1 MTVEAIIVLG
11 IAAVCCILL
20 TNRFN
25 LIGPVLLIAAG
36 AGASFIPG
44 VSEASLSPTIVLTIF
59 LPFLL
64 YWESLSV
71 SLVRM
76 KRALRGIILSATVL
90 VIITAGIIAGVGV
103 ALGLSLGAA
112 LLIGACLGPTDAT
125 AVASLGKGIAPAG
138 RTILQSESLLND
150 GTALAIFAIALSI
163 ADNGQSVTT
172 SNVITQF
179 VLSIGAGAGAGLLCG
194 LTFTTLLPRIIRIDN
209 DPLLAVLCTIVSPF
223 VAYFAAEELHGSG
236 VLAVV
241 TAGVF
246 ASWRG
251 VGADTVRLRAFGRPF
266 WTVTTFLLNTILFLM
281 VGVSLPGIISSMPQA
296 TLTRALILIPAIYVG
311 MVLARFVG
319 HHSIIFAIRALDRR
333 PQQRERRTNFR
344 SRLVT
349 TVAGF
354 RGAIS
359 LAMAVSIPL
368 AFGNSVYE
376 ERDIIILVVAGVTLL
391 SLIIQG
397 IALPV
402 VVRWAAQAPTP
413 FLEMD
418 ARAEAGETQA
428 VGATVRD
435 LIEEIDS
442 LASSVDVT
450 DADTIE
456 RVRADYLQRMHNL
469 MMSGNFKEYRAYA
482 PDELRLRLACVSFLR
497 NAAFEQRRA
506 GNIDD
511 STFDYIRDC
520 LDTETRHIEG
530 PLEVE

>member
-36 AGASFIPG
+36 VGASFIPG
-44 VSEASLSPTIVLTIF
+44 TAEASLSPTI
-59 LPFLL
+59 
-64 YWESLSV
+64 
-71 SLVRM
+71 
-76 KRALRGIILSATVL
+76 
-90 VIITAGIIAGVGV
+90 
-103 ALGLSLGAA
+103 
-112 LLIGACLGPTDAT
+112 
-125 AVASLGKGIAPAG
+125 
-138 RTILQSESLLND
+138 
-150 GTALAIFAIALSI
+150 ALAIFAIALSI

-179 VLSIGAGAGAGLLCG
+179 VLSI
-194 LTFTTLLPRIIRIDN
+194 
-209 DPLLAVLCTIVSPF
+209 
-223 VAYFAAEELHGSG
+223 AYFAAEELHGSG

-241 TAGVF
+241 TAGVVS
-246 ASWRG
+246 SWRG
-251 VGADTVRLRAFGRPF
+251 VGTDMVHLRAFGRPF

-281 VGVSLPGIISSMPQA
+281 VSVSLPGIISGIPQA
-296 TLTRALILIPAIYVG
+296 TLTRALILIPAIYVA

-368 AFGNSVYE
+368 AFGDSVYE

-397 IALPV
+397 IALPF

-413 FLEMD
+413 FLEMN
-418 ARAEAGETQA
+418 ARAEAGETQV

-469 MMSGNFKEYRAYA
+469 MMSGDLKEYRAYA

-511 STFDYIRDC
+511 SSFEYIRDS
-520 LDTETRHIEG
+520 LDIETRHIEG

>member
-59 LPFLL
+59 
-64 YWESLSV
+64 
-71 SLVRM
+71 
-76 KRALRGIILSATVL
+76 
-90 VIITAGIIAGVGV
+90 
-103 ALGLSLGAA
+103 
-112 LLIGACLGPTDAT
+112 
-125 AVASLGKGIAPAG
+125 
-138 RTILQSESLLND
+138 
-150 GTALAIFAIALSI
+150 AIALST

-172 SNVITQF
+172 SSVITQF
-179 VLSIGAGAGAGLLCG
+179 VLSIGAGAGAGLLWG

-251 VGADTVRLRAFGRPF
+251 VGTDMVRLRAFGRPF

-281 VGVSLPGIISSMPQA
+281 VGVSLPGIISGIPQA
-296 TLTRALILIPAIYVG
+296 TLTRALILIPAIYVA

-319 HHSIIFAIRALDRR
+319 HHSIIFAIRALDRH

-368 AFGNSVYE
+368 AFGDSVYE

-413 FLEMD
+413 FLEMN
-418 ARAEAGETQA
+418 ARAEAGETQV

-469 MMSGNFKEYRAYA
+469 MMSGDFREYRAYA

-497 NAAFEQRRA
+497 NAAFEQRHA

-511 STFDYIRDC
+511 SSFEYIRDS
-520 LDTETRHIEG
+520 LDIETRHIEG

>member
-1 MTVEAIIVLG
+1 
-11 IAAVCCILL
+11 
-20 TNRFN
+20 
-25 LIGPVLLIAAG
+25 
-36 AGASFIPG
+36 
-44 VSEASLSPTIVLTIF
+44 
-59 LPFLL
+59 
-64 YWESLSV
+64 
-71 SLVRM
+71 M

-103 ALGLSLGAA
+103 ALGAA

-138 RTILQSESLLND
+138 LTILQGESLLND
-150 GTALAIFAIALSI
+150 GTALAIFAIVLSI

-179 VLSIGAGAGAGLLCG
+179 VLSIGAGAGAGLLWG

-209 DPLLAVLCTIVSPF
+209 DPLLAVLCTIISPF
-223 VAYFAAEELHGSG
+223 VAYFTAEELHGSG

-251 VGADTVRLRAFGRPF
+251 LGTDTVRLRAFGRPF
-266 WTVTTFLLNTILFLM
+266 WTVTTFLLNTILFIM

-296 TLTRALILIPAIYVG
+296 TLTRALILIPAIYVA

-344 SRLVT
+344 GRLVT

-359 LAMAVSIPL
+359 LAMALSIPL
-368 AFGNSVYE
+368 AFGESTYE
-376 ERDIIILVVAGVTLL
+376 ERDIIVLVVAGVTLL

-397 IALPV
+397 IALPF

-413 FLEMD
+413 FLEMN

-450 DADTIE
+450 DTDTIE

-469 MMSGNFKEYRAYA
+469 MMSGDFKEYRAYA

-497 NAAFEQRRA
+497 NAAFEERHA

-511 STFDYIRDC
+511 SSFSYIRDS
-520 LDTETRHIEG
+520 LDIETHHIEG

>member
-1 MTVEAIIVLG
+1 
-11 IAAVCCILL
+11 
-20 TNRFN
+20 
-25 LIGPVLLIAAG
+25 
-36 AGASFIPG
+36 
-44 VSEASLSPTIVLTIF
+44 
-59 LPFLL
+59 
-64 YWESLSV
+64 
-71 SLVRM
+71 M
-76 KRALRGIILSATVL
+76 KRELRGIILSATVL

-125 AVASLGKGIAPAG
+125 AVASLGKGIDPAG
-138 RTILQSESLLND
+138 RTILQAESLLND
-150 GTALAIFAIALSI
+150 GTALAIFAIALSV
-163 ADNGQSVTT
+163 ADNGQTVTTTSVTT
-172 SNVITQF
+172 QF
-179 VLSIGAGAGAGLLCG
+179 TLSIGAGAGAGFLWGMIWTALL
-194 LTFTTLLPRIIRIDN
+194 LRIIRIDN

-241 TAGVF
+241 TAGVV

-251 VGADTVRLRAFGRPF
+251 VGTDTVRLRAFGRPL

-281 VGVSLPGIISSMPQA
+281 VGVSLPGIIVSMPTA
-296 TLTRALILIPAIYVG
+296 TLTRVLILIPAIYVA
-311 MVLARFVG
+311 MVLARLIG
-319 HHSIIFAIRALDRR
+319 HHSIIFTIRALDRR

-344 SRLVT
+344 GRLIT

-368 AFGNSVYE
+368 ALGDSVYE

-391 SLIIQG
+391 SLVIQG
-397 IALPV
+397 IALPF
-402 VVRWAAQAPTP
+402 VVRWAAATPAP
-413 FLEMD
+413 FNEMN

-428 VGATVRD
+428 VAITVRD
-435 LIEEIDS
+435 LIDDIDT
-442 LASSVDVT
+442 LAQNADVT

-456 RVRADYLQRMHNL
+456 RVREDYLQRMHNL
-469 MMSGNFKEYRAYA
+469 MMSGNLREYRAYA

-511 STFDYIRDC
+511 STFDYIRDN
-520 LDTETRHIEG
+520 LDTETRLIEG

>member
-1 MTVEAIIVLG
+1 MSVEAIIILG
-11 IAAVCCILL
+11 VAAVCCILL

-36 AGASFIPG
+36 VGTSFIPG
-44 VSEASLSPTIVLTIF
+44 TSEASLSPTIVLTIF

-64 YWESLSV
+64 YWEALSV

-90 VIITAGIIAGVGV
+90 VVITAGVIAGVGV
-103 ALGLSLGAA
+103 ALGLSLGAS

-296 TLTRALILIPAIYVG
+296 TLTRALILIPAIYVA

-368 AFGNSVYE
+368 TFGESTYG
-376 ERDIIILVVAGVTLL
+376 ERDIIVLVVAGVTLL

-418 ARAEAGETQA
+418 ARAEAGETQV

-469 MMSGNFKEYRAYA
+469 MMSGDFREYRAYA

-497 NAAFEQRRA
+497 NAAFEQRHA

-511 STFDYIRDC
+511 SSFEYIRDS
-520 LDTETRHIEG
+520 LDIETRHIEG

>member
-1 MTVEAIIVLG
+1 MLHPPDQQIQPDRPGTPHRSGRGGLVHPGRFRGFALPHDRPDDLPPIPPVLG
-11 IAAVCCILL
+11 I
-20 TNRFN
+20 
-25 LIGPVLLIAAG
+25 PVGLA
-36 AGASFIPG
+36 
-44 VSEASLSPTIVLTIF
+44 
-59 LPFLL
+59 
-64 YWESLSV
+64 
-71 SLVRM
+71 
-76 KRALRGIILSATVL
+76 RAHE
-90 VIITAGIIAGVGV
+90 AGIIAGVGV

-296 TLTRALILIPAIYVG
+296 TLTRALILIPAIYVA

-368 AFGNSVYE
+368 TFGESTYG
-376 ERDIIILVVAGVTLL
+376 ERDIIVLVVAGVTLL

>member
-59 LPFLL
+59 
-64 YWESLSV
+64 
-71 SLVRM
+71 
-76 KRALRGIILSATVL
+76 
-90 VIITAGIIAGVGV
+90 
-103 ALGLSLGAA
+103 
-112 LLIGACLGPTDAT
+112 
-125 AVASLGKGIAPAG
+125 
-138 RTILQSESLLND
+138 
-150 GTALAIFAIALSI
+150 AIALST

-172 SNVITQF
+172 SSVITQF
-179 VLSIGAGAGAGLLCG
+179 VLSIGAGAGAGLLWG

-241 TAGVF
+241 TAGVVS
-246 ASWRG
+246 SWRG
-251 VGADTVRLRAFGRPF
+251 VGTDMVRLRAFGRPF

-281 VGVSLPGIISSMPQA
+281 VGVSLPGIISGIPQA
-296 TLTRALILIPAIYVG
+296 TLTRALILIPAIYVA

-319 HHSIIFAIRALDRR
+319 HHSIIFAIRALDRH

-368 AFGNSVYE
+368 AFGDSVYE

-397 IALPV
+397 IALPF

-413 FLEMD
+413 FLEMN
-418 ARAEAGETQA
+418 ARAEAGETQV

-469 MMSGNFKEYRAYA
+469 MMSGDLKEYRAYA
-482 PDELRLRLACVSFLR
+482 PDELRLRLACLSFLR

-511 STFDYIRDC
+511 STFEYIRDC

>member
-1 MTVEAIIVLG
+1 MHDHL
-11 IAAVCCILL
+11 
-20 TNRFN
+20 
-25 LIGPVLLIAAG
+25 
-36 AGASFIPG
+36 
-44 VSEASLSPTIVLTIF
+44 
-59 LPFLL
+59 
-64 YWESLSV
+64 
-71 SLVRM
+71 
-76 KRALRGIILSATVL
+76 
-90 VIITAGIIAGVGV
+90 
-103 ALGLSLGAA
+103 
-112 LLIGACLGPTDAT
+112 
-125 AVASLGKGIAPAG
+125 
-138 RTILQSESLLND
+138 
-150 GTALAIFAIALSI
+150 
-163 ADNGQSVTT
+163 
-172 SNVITQF
+172 
-179 VLSIGAGAGAGLLCG
+179 
-194 LTFTTLLPRIIRIDN
+194 
-209 DPLLAVLCTIVSPF
+209 PF
-223 VAYFAAEELHGSG
+223 VAYFAAKELHGSG

-296 TLTRALILIPAIYVG
+296 TLTRALILIPAIYVA

-368 AFGNSVYE
+368 AFGDSVYE

-413 FLEMD
+413 FLEMN
-418 ARAEAGETQA
+418 ARAEAGETQV

-469 MMSGNFKEYRAYA
+469 MMSGDFKEYRAYA
-482 PDELRLRLACVSFLR
+482 PDELRLRLACLSFLR

-511 STFDYIRDC
+511 SSFEYIRDS
-520 LDTETRHIEG
+520 LDIETRHIEG

>member
-36 AGASFIPG
+36 VGASFIPG
-44 VSEASLSPTIVLTIF
+44 TAEASLSPTI
-59 LPFLL
+59 
-64 YWESLSV
+64 
-71 SLVRM
+71 
-76 KRALRGIILSATVL
+76 
-90 VIITAGIIAGVGV
+90 
-103 ALGLSLGAA
+103 
-112 LLIGACLGPTDAT
+112 
-125 AVASLGKGIAPAG
+125 
-138 RTILQSESLLND
+138 
-150 GTALAIFAIALSI
+150 ALAIFAIALSI

-296 TLTRALILIPAIYVG
+296 TLTRALILIPAIYVA

-368 AFGNSVYE
+368 TFGESTYG
-376 ERDIIILVVAGVTLL
+376 ERDIIVLVVAGVTLL

>member
-25 LIGPVLLIAAG
+25 LIGPVRCG
-36 AGASFIPG
+36 RFIHPG
-44 VSEASLSPTIVLTIF
+44 HGRGLPLPHDRPGDLRDRPQHRGQRSERHDIERDHP
-59 LPFLL
+59 
-64 YWESLSV
+64 
-71 SLVRM
+71 VRAVH
-76 KRALRGIILSATVL
+76 RSGRGR
-90 VIITAGIIAGVGV
+90 GP
-103 ALGLSLGAA
+103 ALGPDLH
-112 LLIGACLGPTDAT
+112 D
-125 AVASLGKGIAPAG
+125 APAPHH
-138 RTILQSESLLND
+138 RL
-150 GTALAIFAIALSI
+150 
-163 ADNGQSVTT
+163 
-172 SNVITQF
+172 
-179 VLSIGAGAGAGLLCG
+179 
-194 LTFTTLLPRIIRIDN
+194 DN

-241 TAGVF
+241 TAGVVS
-246 ASWRG
+246 SWRG
-251 VGADTVRLRAFGRPF
+251 VGTDMVHLRAFGRPF

-281 VGVSLPGIISSMPQA
+281 VGVSLPGIISGIPQA
-296 TLTRALILIPAIYVG
+296 TLTRALILIPAIYVA

-368 AFGNSVYE
+368 AFGDSVYE

-413 FLEMD
+413 FLEMN
-418 ARAEAGETQA
+418 ARAEAGETQV

-469 MMSGNFKEYRAYA
+469 MMSGDFREYRAYA

-497 NAAFEQRRA
+497 NAAFEQRHA

-511 STFDYIRDC
+511 SSFEYIRDS
-520 LDTETRHIEG
+520 LDIETRHIEG

>member
-1 MTVEAIIVLG
+1 MLHPPDQQIQPDRPGTPHRSRRGGLVHPGRFRGFALPHDRPDDLRDRPQHRGQRPERHDIECDHPVR
-11 IAAVCCILL
+11 AVH
-20 TNRFN
+20 RHRRGR
-25 LIGPVLLIAAG
+25 GP
-36 AGASFIPG
+36 
-44 VSEASLSPTIVLTIF
+44 
-59 LPFLL
+59 
-64 YWESLSV
+64 
-71 SLVRM
+71 
-76 KRALRGIILSATVL
+76 
-90 VIITAGIIAGVGV
+90 
-103 ALGLSLGAA
+103 ALGPDLH
-112 LLIGACLGPTDAT
+112 D
-125 AVASLGKGIAPAG
+125 APAPHH
-138 RTILQSESLLND
+138 RL
-150 GTALAIFAIALSI
+150 
-163 ADNGQSVTT
+163 
-172 SNVITQF
+172 
-179 VLSIGAGAGAGLLCG
+179 
-194 LTFTTLLPRIIRIDN
+194 DN

-241 TAGVF
+241 TAGVVS
-246 ASWRG
+246 SWRG
-251 VGADTVRLRAFGRPF
+251 VGTDMVHLRAFGRPF

-281 VGVSLPGIISSMPQA
+281 VGVSLPGIISGIPQA
-296 TLTRALILIPAIYVG
+296 TLTRALILIPAIYVA

-333 PQQRERRTNFR
+333 PQQRERRTDFR

-368 AFGNSVYE
+368 AFGDSVYE

-413 FLEMD
+413 FLEMN
-418 ARAEAGETQA
+418 ARAEAGETQV

-469 MMSGNFKEYRAYA
+469 MMSGDFKEY
-482 PDELRLRLACVSFLR
+482 
-497 NAAFEQRRA
+497 
-506 GNIDD
+506 
-511 STFDYIRDC
+511 
-520 LDTETRHIEG
+520 
-530 PLEVE
+530 

>member
-1 MTVEAIIVLG
+1 MHDRLAFRR
-11 IAAVCCILL
+11 IL
-20 TNRFN
+20 R
-25 LIGPVLLIAAG
+25 
-36 AGASFIPG
+36 
-44 VSEASLSPTIVLTIF
+44 
-59 LPFLL
+59 
-64 YWESLSV
+64 
-71 SLVRM
+71 
-76 KRALRGIILSATVL
+76 RG
-90 VIITAGIIAGVGV
+90 
-103 ALGLSLGAA
+103 
-112 LLIGACLGPTDAT
+112 
-125 AVASLGKGIAPAG
+125 
-138 RTILQSESLLND
+138 
-150 GTALAIFAIALSI
+150 GT
-163 ADNGQSVTT
+163 
-172 SNVITQF
+172 
-179 VLSIGAGAGAGLLCG
+179 
-194 LTFTTLLPRIIRIDN
+194 PR
-209 DPLLAVLCTIVSPF
+209 
-223 VAYFAAEELHGSG
+223 SG

-296 TLTRALILIPAIYVG
+296 TLTRALILIPAIYVA

-418 ARAEAGETQA
+418 ARAEAGETQV

-469 MMSGNFKEYRAYA
+469 MMSGDFKEYRAYA
-482 PDELRLRLACVSFLR
+482 SDELRLRLACVSFLR

-520 LDTETRHIEG
+520 LDTETRHIVG

>member
-59 LPFLL
+59 
-64 YWESLSV
+64 
-71 SLVRM
+71 
-76 KRALRGIILSATVL
+76 
-90 VIITAGIIAGVGV
+90 
-103 ALGLSLGAA
+103 
-112 LLIGACLGPTDAT
+112 
-125 AVASLGKGIAPAG
+125 
-138 RTILQSESLLND
+138 
-150 GTALAIFAIALSI
+150 AIALST

-172 SNVITQF
+172 SSVITQF
-179 VLSIGAGAGAGLLCG
+179 VLSIGAGAGAGLLWG

-251 VGADTVRLRAFGRPF
+251 VGTDMVRLRAFGRPF

-281 VGVSLPGIISSMPQA
+281 VGVSLPGIISGIPQA
-296 TLTRALILIPAIYVG
+296 TLTRALILIPAIYVA

-319 HHSIIFAIRALDRR
+319 HHSIIFAIRALDRH

-368 AFGNSVYE
+368 AFGDSVYE

-413 FLEMD
+413 FLEMN
-418 ARAEAGETQA
+418 ARAEAGETQV

-469 MMSGNFKEYRAYA
+469 MMSGDFREYRAYA

-497 NAAFEQRRA
+497 NAAFEQRRG

-511 STFDYIRDC
+511 SSFEYIRDS
-520 LDTETRHIEG
+520 LDIETRHIEG
-530 PLEVE
+530 PSRSSSPANAGTTGES